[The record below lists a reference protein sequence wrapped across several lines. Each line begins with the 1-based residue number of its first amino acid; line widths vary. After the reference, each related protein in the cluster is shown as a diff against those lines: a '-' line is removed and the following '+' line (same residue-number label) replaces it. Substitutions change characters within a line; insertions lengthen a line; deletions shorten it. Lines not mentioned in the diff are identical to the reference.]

1 MAENQE
7 FLAAHQCFI
16 VFDSLSRKIAI
27 SIRNRLSKEGI
38 KCTIWDEKHFEDNEY
53 RLSNFN
59 RILFLSAKYADEY
72 LSNPEIKEEI
82 SDFVIYRREGRTA
95 SLTLVDSKVK
105 FDDVYKELETKYKE
119 FVATGQSI
127 SDKEKKVLDK
137 LTPEDVEE
145 SLKLVPVNNVPLL
158 PAPKEGVMEQK
169 ASVKEAAKIVAKYGG
184 GINTGA
190 YKGTDGNYYPGYGL
204 AQWTSSGR
212 KEVTDCYRRR
222 IKEME
227 RSERGVPGHKR
238 IWQICL
244 GQCEEQ
250 SRQVCDHFRDGH

>member
-184 GINTGA
+184 GYLLGSALLGFPIAASAVVASLISFGIKSANDSKKVLLFAGALVFEKDYINDFVNA
-190 YKGTDGNYYPGYGL
+190 
-204 AQWTSSGR
+204 
-212 KEVTDCYRRR
+212 E
-222 IKEME
+222 
-227 RSERGVPGHKR
+227 
-238 IWQICL
+238 
-244 GQCEEQ
+244 
-250 SRQVCDHFRDGH
+250 